1 MKTFTSILLFTVLM
15 IPALAQYDYHK
26 QAFKVARQNQ
36 VSINQQL
43 KSETPTIMLDSV
55 ISTKHPPILAGA
67 FTKPFKKI
75 YEYDSNNRLSMITE
89 KAWHPGNKVFGIT
102 GKKMFFYNAEGLVDS
117 ISCNIYGLPNKN
129 SYKYAYNTKGKF
141 ETVYHYAFVS
151 GKWYLSEKLVYL
163 YNDNGILSEII
174 YFDGGPDYFS
184 QLGFFKFTYND
195 VGQLIEFKPVLSHNG
210 SFCEQTLY
218 EWNSNGNLISEV
230 HKDFVYD
237 TKDKA
242 EYFYDNDGDK
252 VKSKYYTDINSAW
265 VLSSSSKEYT
275 YIDLKYADLINNQI
289 PGLNM
294 NNPNEFGSLAFVTDI
309 SNAAFFEPI
318 ELKVNKL
325 ISEVA
330 FYNGS
335 TLTEMTK
342 YYYSDITKGGTT
354 GVNKLNIADIKVYP
368 NPATDKITFTWNQ
381 NYDRLNLK
389 LFQVTGACV
398 LDREISAQE
407 NVSVKNL
414 QNGMYLYKL
423 TIGNQTIKSGK
434 LVKK

>member
-1 MKTFTSILLFTVLM
+1 MKKFISILLFTVLI
-15 IPALAQYDYHK
+15 IPALAQYEYHK
-26 QAFKVARQNQ
+26 QAFKVTSQNQ
-36 VSINQQL
+36 VYLTQPL
-43 KSETPTIMLDSV
+43 KSVTPTIKLDSV

-89 KAWHPGNKVFGIT
+89 KAWHPGKKVFGIT
-102 GKKMFFYNAEGLVDS
+102 GTKAFFYNTEGLVDS
-117 ISCNIYGLPNKN
+117 ISCNMNGLTNKN
-129 SYKYAYNTKGKF
+129 SYKYTYNTKGKF

-174 YFDGGPDYFS
+174 YFNGSPDYFS
-184 QLGFFKFTYND
+184 QLGFFKFTYNNA
-195 VGQLIEFKPVLSHNG
+195 GQLIEFKPVLSHNG

-252 VKSKYYTDINSAW
+252 IKSNHYTEINSAW
-265 VLSSSSKEYT
+265 VLSISSKEYT

-330 FYNGS
+330 FYNDS
-335 TLTEMTK
+335 TLIEKTN
-342 YYYSDITKGGTT
+342 YYYSPVTKGGTT
-354 GVNKLNIADIKVYP
+354 GVNKLNIADINVYP
-368 NPATDKITFTWNQ
+368 NPASDKITFTWNQ
-381 NYDRLNLK
+381 NYNKLNLK
-389 LFQVTGACV
+389 IFQVTGACV
-398 LDREISAQE
+398 MDREITSQE
-407 NVSVKNL
+407 NVSVKSL
-414 QNGMYLYKL
+414 PKGMYLYKL
-423 TIGNQTIKSGK
+423 SNGSQVVKSGK
-434 LVKK
+434 LIIE